1 MRPRA
6 SQVAKTRLVETE
18 EDVETCRSVLDA
30 LKATIGDRQAEHERQ
45 MCEDFGMQFCRYSP

>member
-18 EDVETCRSVLDA
+18 GDVETYRPAPDA
-30 LKATIGDRQAEHERQ
+30 IKAAIGGQAGGAGSAGGGAVR
-45 MCEDFGMQFCRYSP
+45 

>member
-18 EDVETCRSVLDA
+18 EDVETYRPVPDA
-30 LKATIGDRQAEHERQ
+30 IKAAIVAGGAGEAGGGAVR
-45 MCEDFGMQFCRYSP
+45 